1 MKNINWKSLLLK
13 LLPHIGAIAVMY
25 LFTLFYFSPVCFDN
39 KTIAQGD
46 MINYKGSSQEVREFH
61 NETGEY
67 SGWTNAMFS
76 GMPTEAMYVQKPFN
90 IFDKISI
97 VLRGGFNHLTAGI
110 MFSYLIGFYIFM
122 MCMGCSAWLSLL
134 GAIAYAFCSYNFI
147 IIEAG
152 HVSKGYAMAFIAPL
166 LGGIIL
172 CYRKHYLAGF
182 LITMVFLGIEI
193 AKNHLQITYYAAL
206 MVVCFVVGFFI
217 YYLVRYAKD
226 KEPLTPFWKA
236 SGVLLLAAF
245 LAIGP
250 NMANLYANYVFS
262 KDTIRGGSELSIKP
276 NEEPS
281 TSSST
286 PKQSGL
292 DIDYAYAWSYGKAES
307 FTLLVP
313 NIYGGGHAILEK
325 NDPTTQQL
333 RQVGYGSTY
342 LPTYWGAQPFTSGPV
357 YAGAVVCLLF
367 IFGLFTVKGPEKWIL
382 AATFVVSL
390 VLAWGKNFMPFN
402 EWTFYHLPLYNK
414 FRAPSMALIIAGVAM
429 PMLGMMA
436 MKEIFA
442 DGYDKKK
449 AWKHLR
455 YSLYITGGLCLLV
468 LILGATVFSFTGIN
482 DVQFQNQLASAG
494 FDHNGIG
501 KIMNILHDYRK
512 SMLTKDAVR
521 SLIFILLAFGA
532 LTLHLKG
539 VTKKAWIPVVILC
552 TITTVDMWPIA
563 KRYLSNDD
571 FVTKKKAE
579 SGLEATQANKIISQD
594 TDINF
599 RVANF
604 ASSTFNDAQ
613 TSYYHKSIGGY
624 SGVKLRRYQD
634 IIDFYL
640 QDEIRQGYSAI
651 VNAQG
656 AMELV
661 NPEQFKILNMLN
673 TKYFILPG
681 RDNQTI
687 PIENPYRYGNAW
699 FADHVQWVENADE
712 EILLL
717 KSTDLKRVALV
728 DKRFSDRINQEAFGI
743 DSTATIVNTLCKP
756 NRLQYKYNASR
767 DQLVVFSE
775 VFYEKGGWDVTVDGQ
790 PAKHFRANYLL
801 RAMMVPAGSHDIEF
815 TYTPHARLLGCKIS
829 NIASF
834 VCIIIVIIGIALL
847 LKPKHTSSI

>member
-1 MKNINWKSLLLK
+1 MKNINWKSLLIK
-13 LLPHIGAIAVMY
+13 ALPHIGAIAIMY
-25 LFTLFYFSPVCFDN
+25 LFTLIYFSPVCFDN
-39 KTIAQGD
+39 KTITQGD
-46 MINYKGSSQEVREFH
+46 MVNFKGASQEVRDFH
-61 NETGEY
+61 DKTGEY

-76 GMPTEAMYVQKPFN
+76 GMPTESMYVQQPFN
-90 IFDKISI
+90 IFDKIS
-97 VLRGGFNHLTAGI
+97 RAFTGGFDYHTAGM

-122 MCMGCSAWLSLL
+122 LCIGCSAWLSLL

-147 IIEAG
+147 IIGAG
-152 HVSKGYAMAFIAPL
+152 HVIKGYAMAFIAPL
-166 LGGIIL
+166 LGGVIL

-182 LITMVFLGIEI
+182 LVAMVFLGIEI

-206 MVVCFVVGFFI
+206 MVVCFIVGFFI
-217 YYLVRYAKD
+217 HYLVRYIKN
-226 KEPLTPFWKA
+226 KKSFKPFWLA
-236 SGVLLLAAF
+236 SGTLLLS
-245 LAIGP
+245 AIFALGP

-262 KDTIRGGSELSIKP
+262 KDTIRGGSELSVKP
-276 NEEPS
+276 DENLS
-281 TSSST
+281 NASSA

-292 DIDYAYAWSYGKAES
+292 DIDYAYAWSYGKVET

-313 NIYGGGHAILEK
+313 NVYGGGHAILEK
-325 NDPTTQQL
+325 GDPTVQQL
-333 RQVGYGSTY
+333 RQTGYGSTY
-342 LPTYWGAQPFTSGPV
+342 LPTYWGTQPFTSGPV

-367 IFGLFTVKGPEKWIL
+367 ILGLFTVKGPEKWIL
-382 AATFVVSL
+382 IATVIISL

-402 EWTFYHLPLYNK
+402 EWTFHHLPLYNK

-429 PMLGMMA
+429 PMLGLMA
-436 MKEIFA
+436 LKEIFS

-468 LILGATVFSFTGIN
+468 LLLGATVFTFTSIN
-482 DVQFQNQLASAG
+482 DAQFQSQLASAG
-494 FDHNGIG
+494 FDRNSIN
-501 KIMNILHDYRK
+501 KIIDILHDYRK
-512 SMLTKDAVR
+512 SMLTKDAIR
-521 SLIFILLAFGA
+521 SLIFILLAFGTI
-532 LTLHLKG
+532 TLHLKG
-539 VTKKAWIPVVILC
+539 VTKKSWIPVVILC
-552 TITTVDMWPIA
+552 AITTGDMWPVA

-579 SGLEATQANKIISQD
+579 SGLVATQANKIISQD

-661 NPEQFKILNMLN
+661 NPEQFKVLNMLN
-673 TKYFILPG
+673 TKYFILAG

-712 EILLL
+712 EILSL

-728 DKRFSDRINQEAFGI
+728 DKRFCDRIDQETFGI

-756 NRLQYKYNASR
+756 NRLQYKYNANR
-767 DQLVVFSE
+767 EQLVVFSE
-775 VFYEKGGWDVTVDGQ
+775 VFYEKGGWDVTIDGK

-801 RAMMVPAGSHDIEF
+801 RAMTVPAGSHDIEF
-815 TYTPHARLLGCKIS
+815 TYTPYARLLGCKIS
-829 NIASF
+829 NIASI
-834 VCIIIVIIGIALL
+834 VCIIIMLLGVALA
-847 LKPKHTSSI
+847 LKQKQKA